1 MSVTR
6 HRASPNGK
14 GVKKIH
20 AVEETYHA
28 VEGSSPAVGTFFH
41 GFLFLRVGAPLL
53 RLAAPPK
60 IDAT

>member
-1 MSVTR
+1 MSVTH

-20 AVEETYHA
+20 AVDETSHA
-28 VEGSSPAVGTFFH
+28 VEESYPAVGTFFH
-41 GFLFLRVGAPLL
+41 GFLFFRLAPPLL